1 MDIFEIRNLSAAAP
15 RGNTVEILIE
25 NMSMILNKVIQNMST
40 IWKNVLST

>member
-25 NMSMILNKVIQNMST
+25 NMSMILNKCSEYIAVGT
-40 IWKNVLST
+40 CPLRT